1 MNNTEK
7 QIIKKYIIT
16 TFSKTKKIKDLHY
29 LISSIFFLDT
39 NIKIDEEYFFKPSD
53 YYYNPEQLIRNL
65 QYLNFNKLIIFI
77 IEFDN
82 VESKLKKINDGYY
95 IYKTSSNEFFKTNH
109 IFKFLT
115 VSENIYINSIF
126 IFKGTNWVN
135 IVAEFRRS
143 GIIVSGGSNTKKH
156 ILSPVQLRLSQ
167 FLIATGWDQN
177 NNINFSFHGNLKT
190 NTQPTI
196 DFTSDK
202 EILKL
207 MNSLVEKQKN
217 ESIILDKLKN
227 DVNNSN
233 NKNNL
238 TKSDTN
244 E

>member
-1 MNNTEK
+1 
-7 QIIKKYIIT
+7 
-16 TFSKTKKIKDLHY
+16 
-29 LISSIFFLDT
+29 
-39 NIKIDEEYFFKPSD
+39 
-53 YYYNPEQLIRNL
+53 
-65 QYLNFNKLIIFI
+65 
-77 IEFDN
+77 
-82 VESKLKKINDGYY
+82 
-95 IYKTSSNEFFKTNH
+95 
-109 IFKFLT
+109 
-115 VSENIYINSIF
+115 
-126 IFKGTNWVN
+126 
-135 IVAEFRRS
+135 
-143 GIIVSGGSNTKKH
+143 
-156 ILSPVQLRLSQ
+156 
-167 FLIATGWDQN
+167 
-177 NNINFSFHGNLKT
+177 LKT